1 MSVFFSFWILT
12 SGSPLL
18 SNYTDREGG
27 MYELTVEGS
36 FSAAHQLRHYQGE
49 CERLHGHNWK
59 VEVSLRA
66 ERLDSL
72 GMVMDFKEL
81 KSLINEVLGGLD
93 HHYLNELPAFKEA
106 NPTTENIARFL
117 SQSIKEKM
125 NKREIRLHRVR
136 VWENESSSAGFIC
149 SP

>member
-1 MSVFFSFWILT
+1 
-12 SGSPLL
+12 
-18 SNYTDREGG
+18 

-36 FSAAHQLRHYQGE
+36 FSAAHQLRRYQGE

-59 VEVSLRA
+59 VEVSLHS
-66 ERLDSL
+66 EKLDNL

-81 KSLINEVLGGLD
+81 RSLINEVLKGLD

-106 NPTTENIARFL
+106 NPTTENIAEFL
-117 SQSIKEKM
+117 YKEIKGKM
-125 NKREIRLHRVR
+125 NKRGIRLHRVR
-136 VWENESSSAGFIC
+136 VWENEGSSAAFIC